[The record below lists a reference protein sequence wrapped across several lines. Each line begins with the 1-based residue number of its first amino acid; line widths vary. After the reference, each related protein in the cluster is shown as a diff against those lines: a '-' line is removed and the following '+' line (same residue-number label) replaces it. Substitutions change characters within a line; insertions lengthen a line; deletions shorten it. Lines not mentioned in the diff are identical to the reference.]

1 MPCKSSLP
9 DLYCR
14 GMPIANSSRLLGTW
28 QAKMSKGGMPE
39 ALRYLFIIYFVT
51 HIPITMLIDG
61 QVWTRLPS
69 GSIQ

>member
-1 MPCKSSLP
+1 
-9 DLYCR
+9 
-14 GMPIANSSRLLGTW
+14 
-28 QAKMSKGGMPE
+28 MSKGGMPE